1 MPLIDVR
8 SPAEYAQ
15 GHAPAAASVPL
26 FSDAERAEIGTVY
39 KQQSPAKAVR
49 LGLKYAGLRMADLVA
64 EVDALAKRDPSPL
77 EVYCWRGGQR
87 SGSVAWLLRTAGYDV
102 SRWDGGYKAYRGR
115 VLESW
120 AAERPYVVLAGLTGS
135 GKTEVLRA
143 LHELGGPVLDLE
155 GLAHHKG
162 SAFGQIGELPQPTN
176 EQFEN
181 DGAVRLAELEGEA
194 RIWIED
200 ESRSIG
206 RIWLQQSFF
215 ARKKSA
221 PVVLL
226 ERSLDERIDRLVAA
240 YGQASRAELSETF
253 MRIAKRLGDQNARS
267 AVDHV
272 QQGNLADAARIA
284 LHYYDRTYAESV
296 AARTETITA
305 RLDGSGKSDAE
316 VARELRSLP

>member
-120 AAERPYVVLAGLTGS
+120 AADRPYVVLAGLTGS

-316 VARELRSLP
+316 VARELLSLS

>member
-316 VARELRSLP
+316 VARELLSLS

>member
-1 MPLIDVR
+1 MPLFDVR
-8 SPAEYAQ
+8 SPSEFAN
-15 GHAPAAASVPL
+15 GHAPGAISLPL
-26 FSDAERAEIGTVY
+26 FSDGERAEIGTVY

-49 LGLKYAGLRMADLVA
+49 LGLKYAGLRMANLVA
-64 EVDALAKRDPSPL
+64 EVDARVKRDASPV

-87 SGSVAWLLRTAGYDV
+87 SGSVAWLLGTAGYEV
-102 SRWDGGYKAYRGR
+102 NRWEGGYKAYRGR

-120 AAERPYVVLAGLTGS
+120 GAQRPYVVLAGLTGS

-143 LHELGGPVLDLE
+143 MLELGAPVLDLE
-155 GLAHHKG
+155 GLANHKG

-181 DGAVRLAELEGEA
+181 DGAVRLAELDGQP

-215 ARKKSA
+215 AHKKSA

-226 ERSLDERIDRLVAA
+226 ERSLDERIERLVAA
-240 YGQASRAELSETF
+240 YGQASREELAETF
-253 MRIAKRLGDQNARS
+253 VRISKRLGDQNARE

-305 RLDGSGKSDAE
+305 RLDGTGKSDAE
-316 VARELRSLP
+316 VARELISLP

>member
-1 MPLIDVR
+1 MPVLDVR
-8 SPAEYAQ
+8 SPAEFAQ
-15 GHAPAAASVPL
+15 GHVPGAYSVPL
-26 FSDAERAEIGTVY
+26 FSDRERAEIGTVY

-49 LGLKYAGLRMADLVA
+49 LGLTYAGQRMGELVA
-64 EVDALAKRDPSPL
+64 EVDALVKRDHSPL

-87 SGSVAWLLRTAGYDV
+87 SGSVAWLLGTAGYSV
-102 SRWDGGYKAYRGR
+102 QRWEGGYKAYRQR
-115 VLESW
+115 VLSEWGSP
-120 AAERPYVVLAGLTGS
+120 RSYVVLAGLTGA

-143 LHELGGPVLDLE
+143 MAELGGPVLDLE

-181 DGAVRLAELEGEA
+181 HGAQCLEVLSDA
-194 RIWIED
+194 PRIWIED

-215 ARKKSA
+215 AHKKSA

-226 ERSLDERIDRLVAA
+226 ERSLEERVQRLVAA
-240 YGQASRAELSETF
+240 YGEATRTELAETF
-253 MRIAKRLGDQNARS
+253 MRISKRLGDQNARE
-267 AVDHV
+267 AVGHV
-272 QQGNLADAARIA
+272 EQGNLADAARIA

-296 AARTETITA
+296 AARATHVAERI
-305 RLDGSGKSDAE
+305 DGSGLSDAE
-316 VARELRSLP
+316 VAMLILSLP

>member
-120 AAERPYVVLAGLTGS
+120 AADRPYVVLAGLTGS

-272 QQGNLADAARIA
+272 LQGNLADAARIA

>member
-102 SRWDGGYKAYRGR
+102 SRWDGGYKAYRR
-115 VLESW
+115 QVLESW
-120 AAERPYVVLAGLTGS
+120 AADRPYVVLAGLTGS

-240 YGQASRAELSETF
+240 YGQASRAELSDTF

-284 LHYYDRTYAESV
+284 LRYYDRTYAESV

-305 RLDGSGKSDAE
+305 RLDGSGKSDDE

>member
-87 SGSVAWLLRTAGYDV
+87 SGSVAWLLRTAGYEV

-120 AAERPYVVLAGLTGS
+120 AADRPYVVLAGLTGS

-253 MRIAKRLGDQNARS
+253 LRIAKRLGDQNARS

-272 QQGNLADAARIA
+272 HQGNLADAARIA

-316 VARELRSLP
+316 VARELLSLS

>member
-15 GHAPAAASVPL
+15 GHAPSAASVPL

-102 SRWDGGYKAYRGR
+102 SRWDGGYKAYRRR

-181 DGAVRLAELEGEA
+181 DGAVRLAELECEA

-240 YGQASRAELSETF
+240 YGQASRTELSETF

-272 QQGNLADAARIA
+272 EQGNLADAARIA

-316 VARELRSLP
+316 VARELLSMS

>member
-120 AAERPYVVLAGLTGS
+120 AADRPYGVLAGLTGS
-135 GKTEVLRA
+135 GKAEVLRA

-181 DGAVRLAELEGEA
+181 EGAVRLAELEGEA

-226 ERSLDERIDRLVAA
+226 ERSLEERIDRLVAA

-316 VARELRSLP
+316 VARELLSLS

>member
-120 AAERPYVVLAGLTGS
+120 AADRPYVVLAGLTGS

-272 QQGNLADAARIA
+272 QQGHLADAARIA

-316 VARELRSLP
+316 VARELLSLS

>member
-120 AAERPYVVLAGLTGS
+120 AANRPYVVLAGLTGS

-284 LHYYDRTYAESV
+284 LCYYDRTYAESV

-316 VARELRSLP
+316 VARELRSLL

>member
-1 MPLIDVR
+1 L
-8 SPAEYAQ
+8 
-15 GHAPAAASVPL
+15 
-26 FSDAERAEIGTVY
+26 
-39 KQQSPAKAVR
+39 
-49 LGLKYAGLRMADLVA
+49 LG
-64 EVDALAKRDPSPL
+64 
-77 EVYCWRGGQR
+77 
-87 SGSVAWLLRTAGYDV
+87 TAGYDV
-102 SRWDGGYKAYRGR
+102 HRWEGGYKAYRGR

-120 AAERPYVVLAGLTGS
+120 GAKRPYVVLAGLTGS

-143 LHELGGPVLDLE
+143 MLELGAPVLDLE
-155 GLAHHKG
+155 GLANHKG

-181 DGAVRLAELEGEA
+181 DGAVRLAELEGQP

-215 ARKKSA
+215 AHKKSA

-226 ERSLDERIDRLVAA
+226 ERSLDERVDRLVAA
-240 YGQASRAELSETF
+240 YGQASREELAETF
-253 MRIAKRLGDQNARS
+253 VRISKRLGDQNARA

-272 QQGNLADAARIA
+272 HQGNLADAARIA

-305 RLDGSGKSDAE
+305 RLDGTGKSDTE
-316 VARELRSLP
+316 VARELQTLV

>member
-1 MPLIDVR
+1 MPLFDVR
-8 SPAEYAQ
+8 SPSEYAQ
-15 GHAPAAASVPL
+15 GHAPGAVSLPL
-26 FSDAERAEIGTVY
+26 FSDQERAEIGTVY

-49 LGLKYAGLRMADLVA
+49 LGLKFAGLRMADLVA
-64 EVDALAKRDPSPL
+64 EVDAVSKRDPSPL

-102 SRWDGGYKAYRGR
+102 HRWEGGYKAFRGR

-120 AAERPYVVLAGLTGS
+120 GTARPYVVLAGLTGS

-143 LHELGGPVLDLE
+143 MIALGGPVLDLE

-181 DGAVRLAELEGEA
+181 DGAVRLAELDA
-194 RIWIED
+194 QPRVWIED

-215 ARKKSA
+215 AHKKSA

-226 ERSLDERIDRLVAA
+226 ERSLDERVARLVAA
-240 YGQASRAELSETF
+240 YGQASREELAETF
-253 MRIAKRLGDQNARS
+253 TRIAKRLGDQNARA
-267 AVDHV
+267 AVAHV
-272 QQGNLADAARIA
+272 LQGNLADAARIA

-296 AARTETITA
+296 AARTETITV
-305 RLDGSGKSDAE
+305 RLDGTGKSDDE
-316 VARELRSLP
+316 VARELLSLP

>member
-8 SPAEYAQ
+8 SPSEFAH
-15 GHAPAAASVPL
+15 GHVPGAHSVPL
-26 FSDAERAEIGTVY
+26 FTDEERAEIGTVY

-49 LGLKYAGLRMADLVA
+49 VGLQYAGLRMAPLVA
-64 EVDALAKRDPSPL
+64 EVDALVKKDSSPL

-102 SRWDGGYKAYRGR
+102 AKWDGGYKSYRNR
-115 VLESW
+115 VLATWGEP
-120 AAERPYVVLAGLTGS
+120 RPYVVVAGLTGS

-143 LHELGGPVLDLE
+143 MVDQGAPVLDLE

-181 DGAVRLAELEGEA
+181 EGALRLTELADSE

-215 ARKKSA
+215 AHKKTA
-221 PVVLL
+221 PLVLL
-226 ERSLDERIDRLVAA
+226 ERSLDERIERLVRA
-240 YGQASRAELSETF
+240 YGEASREDLAETF
-253 MRIAKRLGDQNARS
+253 RRISKRLGDQNARN
-267 AVDHV
+267 ALDYVL
-272 QQGNLADAARIA
+272 QGNLADAARIA
-284 LHYYDRTYAESV
+284 LHYYDRTYAESMTSRAESV
-296 AARTETITA
+296 LARV
-305 RLDGSGKSDAE
+305 DGSGKSDAE
-316 VARELRSLP
+316 VAELIRSIP

>member
-120 AAERPYVVLAGLTGS
+120 AADRPYIVLAGLTGS

-181 DGAVRLAELEGEA
+181 EGAVRLAELEGEA

>member
-26 FSDAERAEIGTVY
+26 FSDAERAEIGTIY

-49 LGLKYAGLRMADLVA
+49 LGLKYAGMRMADLVA

-120 AAERPYVVLAGLTGS
+120 AADRPYIVLAGLTGS

-215 ARKKSA
+215 ARKKSS

>member
-120 AAERPYVVLAGLTGS
+120 AADRPYIVLAGLTGS

>member
-102 SRWDGGYKAYRGR
+102 SRWDGGYKAYRRR

-181 DGAVRLAELEGEA
+181 EGAVRLAELEGEA

-296 AARTETITA
+296 AARSETITA

-316 VARELRSLP
+316 VARELRTLP

>member
-120 AAERPYVVLAGLTGS
+120 ASERPYVVLAGLTGS

-272 QQGNLADAARIA
+272 QQGHLADAARIA

-316 VARELRSLP
+316 VARELLSLS

>member
-64 EVDALAKRDPSPL
+64 EVDALEKRDPSPL

-120 AAERPYVVLAGLTGS
+120 AADRPYVVLAGLTGS

-284 LHYYDRTYAESV
+284 LRYYDRTYAESV
-296 AARTETITA
+296 TARTETITA

-316 VARELRSLP
+316 VARELLSLS

>member
-120 AAERPYVVLAGLTGS
+120 AADRPYVVLAGLTGS

>member
-120 AAERPYVVLAGLTGS
+120 AADRPYIVLAGLTGS

-181 DGAVRLAELEGEA
+181 EGAVRLAELEGEA

-316 VARELRSLP
+316 VARELLSLS

>member
-120 AAERPYVVLAGLTGS
+120 AADRPYIVLAGLTGS

-181 DGAVRLAELEGEA
+181 EGAVRLAELEGEA

-296 AARTETITA
+296 ASRTETITA

>member
-1 MPLIDVR
+1 MPLFDVR
-8 SPAEYAQ
+8 SPAEFAH
-15 GHAPAAASVPL
+15 GHVPGAVSLPL
-26 FSDAERAEIGTVY
+26 FSDAERAEVGTVY

-49 LGLKYAGLRMADLVA
+49 LGLKFAGARMADLVA
-64 EVDALAKRDPSPL
+64 EVDARAKRDTSPV

-87 SGSVAWLLRTAGYDV
+87 SGSVAWLLRTAGYEV
-102 SRWDGGYKAYRGR
+102 ERWEGGYKAYRHR

-120 AAERPYVVLAGLTGS
+120 AQPRPYVVLAGLTGS

-181 DGAVRLAELEGEA
+181 DGALRLAELDGQP

-215 ARKKSA
+215 DRKK
-221 PVVLL
+221 
-226 ERSLDERIDRLVAA
+226 
-240 YGQASRAELSETF
+240 QAR
-253 MRIAKRLGDQNARS
+253 
-267 AVDHV
+267 V
-272 QQGNLADAARIA
+272 
-284 LHYYDRTYAESV
+284 
-296 AARTETITA
+296 
-305 RLDGSGKSDAE
+305 
-316 VARELRSLP
+316 

>member
-1 MPLIDVR
+1 MPLFDVR
-8 SPAEYAQ
+8 SPAEFAH
-15 GHAPAAASVPL
+15 GHVPGAVSLPL
-26 FSDAERAEIGTVY
+26 FSDAERAEVGTVY

-49 LGLKYAGLRMADLVA
+49 LGLKFAGARMADLVA
-64 EVDALAKRDPSPL
+64 EVDARAKRDTSPV

-87 SGSVAWLLRTAGYDV
+87 SGSVAWLLRTAGYEV
-102 SRWDGGYKAYRGR
+102 ERWEGGYKAYRHR

-120 AAERPYVVLAGLTGS
+120 AQPRPYVVLAGLTGS

-181 DGAVRLAELEGEA
+181 DGALRLAELDGQP

-215 ARKKSA
+215 DRKKQA
-221 PVVLL
+221 RVVLL
-226 ERSLDERIDRLVAA
+226 ERSLDERIARLVEA
-240 YGQASRAELSETF
+240 YGLASRDELAETF
-253 MRIAKRLGDQNARS
+253 GRIAKRLGDQNARQ
-267 AVDHV
+267 AIEHV
-272 QQGNLADAARIA
+272 HAGNLADAARIA
-284 LHYYDRTYAESV
+284 LHYYDRTYSESV
-296 AARTETITA
+296 AARHETVTD
-305 RLDGSGKSDAE
+305 RVDGTGKTDAE
-316 VARELRSLP
+316 VARELLSLA

>member
-1 MPLIDVR
+1 MPVLDVR
-8 SPAEYAQ
+8 SPAEFAE
-15 GHAPAAASVPL
+15 GHASGAYSVPL

-49 LGLKYAGLRMADLVA
+49 IGLKYAGLRMAELVA
-64 EVDALAKRDPSPL
+64 EVDALVKRDSSPL
-77 EVYCWRGGQR
+77 GVYCWRGGQR
-87 SGSVAWLLRTAGYDV
+87 SGSVAWLLRTAGYEV
-102 SRWDGGYKAYRGR
+102 NRWDGGYKAYRGR
-115 VLESW
+115 VLECW
-120 AAERPYVVLAGLTGS
+120 GTARPYLVLAGLTGS

-143 LHELGGPVLDLE
+143 MRDLGGPVLDLE

-162 SAFGQIGELPQPTN
+162 SAFGQIGELPQPSN

-181 DGAVRLAELEGEA
+181 DGALRLAELDGQP

-215 ARKKSA
+215 AHKKSA

-226 ERSLDERIDRLVAA
+226 ERSLDERIERLVAA
-240 YGQASRAELSETF
+240 YGLASRDELAETF
-253 MRIAKRLGDQNARS
+253 VRISKRLGDQNARA

-272 QQGNLADAARIA
+272 RQGNLSDAARIA

-296 AARTETITA
+296 AARAETITA
-305 RLDGSGKSDAE
+305 RFDGTGKSDAE
-316 VARELRSLP
+316 VAHELLSLS

>member
-102 SRWDGGYKAYRGR
+102 SRWDGGYKAYRRR

>member
-1 MPLIDVR
+1 MPLFDVR
-8 SPAEYAQ
+8 SPAEFAH
-15 GHAPAAASVPL
+15 GHVPGAVSLPL
-26 FSDAERAEIGTVY
+26 FSDAERAEVGTVY

-49 LGLKYAGLRMADLVA
+49 LGLKFAGARMADLVA
-64 EVDALAKRDPSPL
+64 EVDAYVKRDASPV

-87 SGSVAWLLRTAGYDV
+87 SGSVAWLLRTAGYEV
-102 SRWDGGYKAYRGR
+102 ERWEGGYKAYRHR

-120 AAERPYVVLAGLTGS
+120 AQPRPYVVLAGLTGS

-181 DGAVRLAELEGEA
+181 DGALRLAELDGQP

-215 ARKKSA
+215 DRKKQA
-221 PVVLL
+221 RVVLL
-226 ERSLDERIDRLVAA
+226 ERSLDERIARLVEA
-240 YGQASRAELSETF
+240 YGLAARDELAETF
-253 MRIAKRLGDQNARS
+253 GRIAKRLGDQNARQ
-267 AVDHV
+267 AVEHV
-272 QQGNLADAARIA
+272 HAGNLADAARIA
-284 LHYYDRTYAESV
+284 LHYYDRTYSES
-296 AARTETITA
+296 
-305 RLDGSGKSDAE
+305 G
-316 VARELRSLP
+316 

>member
-15 GHAPAAASVPL
+15 GHAPAAVSVPL
-26 FSDAERAEIGTVY
+26 FSDTERAEIGTVY

-49 LGLKYAGLRMADLVA
+49 LGLKYAGMRMADLVA

-87 SGSVAWLLRTAGYDV
+87 SGSVAWLLRTAGYEV

-120 AAERPYVVLAGLTGS
+120 AADRPYVVLAGLTGS

-181 DGAVRLAELEGEA
+181 EGAVRLAELEGEA

>member
-64 EVDALAKRDPSPL
+64 DVDALAKRDPSPL

-120 AAERPYVVLAGLTGS
+120 ASERPYVVLAGLTGS

>member
-102 SRWDGGYKAYRGR
+102 SRWEGGYKAYRGR

>member
-1 MPLIDVR
+1 MPVLDVR
-8 SPAEYAQ
+8 SPAEFAQ
-15 GHAPAAASVPL
+15 GHATGAYSVPL

-49 LGLKYAGLRMADLVA
+49 IGLKYAGLRMAELVA
-64 EVDALAKRDPSPL
+64 EVDALVKRDPSPL
-77 EVYCWRGGQR
+77 GVYCWRGGQR
-87 SGSVAWLLRTAGYDV
+87 SGSVAWLLRTAGYEV
-102 SRWDGGYKAYRGR
+102 NRWDGGYKSYRGR

-120 AAERPYVVLAGLTGS
+120 GTARPYLVLAGLTGS

-143 LHELGGPVLDLE
+143 MRDLGGPVLDLE

-162 SAFGQIGELPQPTN
+162 SAFGQIGELPQPSN

-181 DGAVRLAELEGEA
+181 DGALRLAELDGQP

-206 RIWLQQSFF
+206 GIWLQQSFF
-215 ARKKSA
+215 AHKKSA

-226 ERSLDERIDRLVAA
+226 ERSLDERIERLVAA
-240 YGQASRAELSETF
+240 YGLASRDELAETF
-253 MRIAKRLGDQNARS
+253 VRISKRLGDQNARA

-272 QQGNLADAARIA
+272 RQGNLADAARIA

-296 AARTETITA
+296 AARAETITA
-305 RLDGSGKSDAE
+305 RFDGTGKSDAE
-316 VARELRSLP
+316 VAHELLSLS